1 MFTTLNWHIVFA
13 IFSSCLSSTASIF
26 RNNPD
31 LGLRQQAETSWSE
44 AKSFHSALRRR
55 PPQKLRFGGHGGHG
69 ADAVRV
75 KSPQIRPQKKPHWV
89 CSTLSQSPSCE
100 ANALSPWKFHQFK
113 DKNAEGPRGPDGPIL
128 GTHGLS
134 WLAWRVPIQWRWRFR
149 MWPLFSLHFLSEYFV
164 ALNCVLFHWN
174 PNYARNWI
182 GIYLYI
188 SFPICIIL
196 DFAFFFFCFCL
207 LDVFNDII

>member
-113 DKNAEGPRGPDGPIL
+113 DKNAEGPEDQ
-128 GTHGLS
+128 TVQS
-134 WLAWRVPIQWRWRFR
+134 WEHMACRD
-149 MWPLFSLHFLSEYFV
+149 WPEGSQFNGDEDSGCDLCFPSTSFPNISLH
-164 ALNCVLFHWN
+164 
-174 PNYARNWI
+174 
-182 GIYLYI
+182 
-188 SFPICIIL
+188 
-196 DFAFFFFCFCL
+196 
-207 LDVFNDII
+207 